1 MPFFHSVSPFEA
13 IMLLCFGASWPFSV
27 IKTWKTKTST
37 GRSFV
42 FLWLVFIGY
51 ISGIINRVIHPDFVI
66 VLYILNALMVFVDL
80 MLCYR
85 YRNRHPAGTAKT
97 TVS

>member
-1 MPFFHSVSPFEA
+1 MSSSPFEI

-27 IKTWKTKTST
+27 YKTWKSKTSA

-51 ISGIINRVIHPDFVI
+51 ISGCLHKIVYHFDPVIA
-66 VLYILNALMVFVDL
+66 LYAFNALLVLTDL
-80 MLCYR
+80 VLCYR
-85 YRNRHPAGTAKT
+85 FRAKPG
-97 TVS
+97 SGAKI